1 MGVRDFFLK
10 ILLQYLCQLNA
21 MIAAGKK
28 IGRVNWSGA
37 GTGRGKTETSRG
49 RREMAGAKE

>member
-49 RREMAGAKE
+49 RREMARAKE